1 MTDDPD
7 LLNRIQDR
15 NAAQMDFAAKALGQA
30 GRLSGIVGGR
40 PDGTME
46 HAQGNN
52 RLALEPLL
60 NQIMGH
66 DANLRNEIS
75 QLKAQLATERE
86 ARERLQNIIR
96 QVADLIV
103 NGSRGDA

>member
-1 MTDDPD
+1 
-7 LLNRIQDR
+7 
-15 NAAQMDFAAKALGQA
+15 
-30 GRLSGIVGGR
+30 
-40 PDGTME
+40 ME
-46 HAQGNN
+46 SAQGN

-86 ARERLQNIIR
+86 ARERLQSIIR